1 MQAIYIAVQYRRA
14 YTDAQAAFENTMS
27 SAHSVLTDK
36 VQISAQLLK
45 GLIDDQNIEK
55 YFQCTDKISK
65 NKCGQSL
72 VSPIKNAYS
81 ITSEQYY
88 ALSFDNMCEL
98 IDSSSGTTKELI
110 HAAHNAYDFFDG
122 NKENL
127 VLLHIGY
134 TVYGYVFLFVPTN
147 KNTRPRPYRNEVSRN
162 GCCCWKGQQ
171 DGIYA

>member
-1 MQAIYIAVQYRRA
+1 MKPKKSLRSRINLIFLIVWLIIFFMQAIYIAVQYRRA

-55 YFQCTDKISK
+55 YFQCTDKNQQK
-65 NKCGQSL
+65 QMWQSL

-122 NKENL
+122 LLCCRVIGLGLGTENL
-127 VLLHIGY
+127 QIGRAH
-134 TVYGYVFLFVPTN
+134 V
-147 KNTRPRPYRNEVSRN
+147 
-162 GCCCWKGQQ
+162 
-171 DGIYA
+171 

>member
-1 MQAIYIAVQYRRA
+1 MKPKKSLRSRINLIFLIVWLIIFFMQAIYIAVQYRRA
-14 YTDAQAAFENTMS
+14 YTDAQAVFENTMS

-45 GLIDDQNIEK
+45 GLIDDPNIEK
-55 YFQCTDKISK
+55 YFQCTDKNQQK
-65 NKCGQSL
+65 QMWQSL

-127 VLLHIGY
+127 VFYSTSGTPFTDMY
-134 TVYGYVFLFVPTN
+134 YQ
-147 KNTRPRPYRNEVSRN
+147 E
-162 GCCCWKGQQ
+162 
-171 DGIYA
+171 